1 MAVNLRSMVESVA
14 LITLVA
20 AVLFFARRRKAARG
34 IIEAPPEPDVPGP
47 WTPPPSPPPVP
58 PAAPTLRTLRGTC
71 HVIDGDTLV
80 IGRTKIR
87 LAGIDAP
94 ELDQPYGQKA
104 KWAMVGL
111 CKGQVITAELTGET
125 SHDRLVGTCYL
136 PDGRDV
142 GAELIRQGLALDWA
156 LFSNGKYRALEPP
169 GVRRRLRA
177 VAHFA
182 KVEKA
187 RRLAGDD
194 QSQRS

>member
-1 MAVNLRSMVESVA
+1 
-14 LITLVA
+14 
-20 AVLFFARRRKAARG
+20 
-34 IIEAPPEPDVPGP
+34 
-47 WTPPPSPPPVP
+47 
-58 PAAPTLRTLRGTC
+58 
-71 HVIDGDTLV
+71 VIDGDTIV

-125 SHDRLVGTCYL
+125 SHDRLVGTCFL
-136 PDGRDV
+136 PDGRDL

-156 LFSNGKYRALEPP
+156 MFSHGKYRALEPP

-182 KVEKA
+182 KEKD
-187 RRLAGDD
+187 RRAAED